1 MTKEVYV
8 LYIRNMSGKHKF
20 NVAMMWIFSFILSVA
35 AYSVGGLEY
44 GIKAGSAMFL
54 SATIVMVVALLPIN
68 DFVKSLLVPTIP
80 AFAAL
85 TISIISGGV
94 ERMFNVYFLTVC
106 MASVYFNVK
115 ILATFSSYF
124 SITLIITYMV
134 SPTAL
139 LGKTATL
146 GDFITRMGSFLC
158 AIIIIFYITKSGN
171 KLISK
176 SEEERRKAEESLNKL
191 NLGVEKLERATDI
204 LTSNVNDSTE
214 NIQHIKQ
221 GVGMVGD
228 SMREMA
234 RSVEETA
241 VSINKANT
249 AMVISTRQIDETYK
263 LSKDIEDSFRN
274 AANAVYNGN
283 SEVKEMSDQ
292 MKIIYDAINSSLS
305 TVSNLK
311 DKMDL
316 IQKSLSGITHIAEQ
330 TNLLALNAA
339 IEAARAGEYGKG
351 FAVVADEVRKLAEQS
366 AETANEIQRITLV
379 ITESTFEALD
389 NVSKGSKAVEIGNKK
404 VDNILKVFEAVN
416 NSVQL
421 VDDKLSK
428 EYEMIDHLAK
438 QINESQCQLETIAA
452 VSEQNTATTEEILAL
467 TETQEQSVIEI
478 YEKMTAMRELGESLK
493 NII

>member
-1 MTKEVYV
+1 MYFKN
-8 LYIRNMSGKHKF
+8 LSGKHKF
-20 NVAMMWIFSFILSVA
+20 NVAMMWIFSIILTAA
-35 AYSVGGLEY
+35 AYSVGGLGY

-54 SATIVMVVALLPIN
+54 SSTMVFAVVLLPIN
-68 DFVKSLLVPTIP
+68 DFVKSILVPTIP

-85 TISIISGGV
+85 AISVISGGV

-115 ILATFSSYF
+115 ILAIFSSYF
-124 SITLIITYMV
+124 SVTLIITYII

-139 LGKTATL
+139 LGKSATL

-158 AIIIIFYITKSGN
+158 AIIIIYYITKSGN
-171 KLISK
+171 KLIAK
-176 SEEERRKAEESLNKL
+176 SEEERRKAEESLSKL
-191 NLGVEKLERATDI
+191 NTGVEKLEKATEI
-204 LTSNVNDSTE
+204 LADNVNESTE

-241 VSINKANT
+241 VSINVANN
-249 AMVISTRQIDETYK
+249 AMVMSTRQIDETYK
-263 LSKDIEDSFRN
+263 LSKDIEGSFKN
-274 AANAVYNGN
+274 AANAVYNGTE
-283 SEVKEMSDQ
+283 EVKEMSEQ
-292 MKIIYDAINSSLS
+292 MKIIYESINSSLH

-316 IQKSLSGITHIAEQ
+316 IQKSLQGITHIAEQ

-366 AETANEIQRITLV
+366 AETANDIQRITLV
-379 ITESTFEALD
+379 IAESTFQALD
-389 NVSKGSKAVEIGNKK
+389 NVSKGSKAVEVGNKK
-404 VDNILKVFEAVN
+404 VDNILKVFEDVN
-416 NSVQL
+416 YSVQL
-421 VDDKLSK
+421 VDNKLSK

-438 QINESQCQLETIAA
+438 QIKESQNQLETIAA
-452 VSEQNTATTEEILAL
+452 VSEENTATTEEILAL

-478 YEKMTAMRELGESLK
+478 YEKMTAMKELGESLK
-493 NII
+493 SII